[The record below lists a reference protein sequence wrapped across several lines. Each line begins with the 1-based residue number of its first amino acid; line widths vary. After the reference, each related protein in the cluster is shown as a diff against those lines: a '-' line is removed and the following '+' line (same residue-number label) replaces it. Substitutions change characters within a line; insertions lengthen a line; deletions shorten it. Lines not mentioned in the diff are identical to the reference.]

1 MKKTS
6 LIACA
11 VLASSALTGCY
22 LPEQFNADLT
32 FAKNG
37 TSVFNYDGTIVAF
50 FALGEQESKGKV
62 SEQTDKMAR
71 NDEASFK
78 KESDVK
84 SVSYIGDGRYK
95 VSATKNYAPLTK
107 RTDVAGLIEMG
118 PDASGNIV
126 VKGKYTNDLQKIA
139 KSAVYKLDGNISVEL
154 PGNAE
159 VVQSNGKASFNFFG
173 LMPTKHQWKIDK
185 ANKVTPL
192 LVFRLK
198 S

>member
-6 LIACA
+6 LISCA

-32 FAKNG
+32 FAKSG
-37 TSVFNYDGTIVAF
+37 SSVFTYEGTIASF
-50 FALGEQESKGKV
+50 FAMGEQESKGKV

-71 NDEASFK
+71 NDESTFK
-78 KESDVK
+78 KDSSVK
-84 SVSYIGDGRYK
+84 SISYIGDGRYK
-95 VSATKNYAPLTK
+95 VSTANDYAPLKK
-107 RTDVAGLIEMG
+107 RTDVAGLLEMG

-126 VKGKYTNDLQKIA
+126 VKGKYINDLQKIA
-139 KSAVYKLDGNISVEL
+139 KSTVYKLDGNITVEL

-173 LMPTKHQWKIDK
+173 LMPTKYQWKIDK
-185 ANKVTPL
+185 TTTAAPL

-198 S
+198 